1 MQRVKMIKKI
11 IERKRNMITKALITL
26 IMLIMIG
33 MGAFKFKRHQDEQ
46 TNKKNLSDKQVNMEI
61 HDQFQKLFD
70 EKKECLQVISRELHN
85 QDILNEKEYLII
97 INGRKNSGKYIT
109 ETMEFSFEELNISSE
124 KHKEIANILNE
135 NAILI
140 EALNAIKQS
149 GFVNEIS
156 VGSGEIAYVVNTK
169 FTPFIHSN
177 NGIANYL
184 VYSTV
189 DNNLEKYGYE
199 KIEDNW
205 YMYIPSRPE

>member
-1 MQRVKMIKKI
+1 
-11 IERKRNMITKALITL
+11 MITKALITL
-26 IMLIMIG
+26 IMLFMIG
-33 MGAFKFKRHQDEQ
+33 MGVFKFKRHQDEQ
-46 TNKKNLSDKQVNMEI
+46 INKKILSDKQVNMEI

-140 EALNAIKQS
+140 EALNDIKQS
-149 GFVNEIS
+149 GFVNQIS
-156 VGSGEIAYVVNTK
+156 VGSGEIAYAVNTK

-177 NGIANYL
+177 NGIANYW